1 LAIRAA
7 GKLKDAE
14 AVKLL
19 VPWLKRHEREY
30 HAAEAAVA
38 LGRIGTK
45 EAVAALW
52 EALRSEVPIKKVH
65 ISRYLQHGPR
75 PEEYALLKALI
86 LANAEPSLDDIFLLI
101 ALLSNTFMEKPRC
114 EDRMR
119 SESQRVLMPR
129 LLLER
134 VHLRR
139 RAVDLLTAA
148 LRGEQ
153 KKDDPLY
160 QQLLKGIN
168 LERPFS
174 EHGRPFPVVQ
184 SIGPE
189 EAVWLLGCL
198 LEPAKDLDTDA
209 KRQALEGLVVPLLTS
224 KNQRERVDA
233 AVLLGMTG
241 FGPKASAALAAEI
254 RKPYPFPEIASMGK
268 GMPDENE
275 RDKAYMAL
283 ALAQHVKDVETLR
296 PFADPTKMY
305 RILGWG
311 WGAGGPRGGTLAGAA
326 WLGERPRR
334 ARITLTRQQ
343 ARYAIEDIQDA
354 FRLAGKDVFHVTW
367 GEKQPLEALYPPRG
381 LKWKD

>member
-134 VHLRR
+134 AGLRR
-139 RAVDLLTAA
+139 RAVDILTAA

-153 KKDDPLY
+153 KKNDPLY
-160 QQLLKGIN
+160 AQLLKGIN

-198 LEPAKDLDTDA
+198 LDPAKDLDTDA

-233 AVLLGMTG
+233 AVLLGLTG
-241 FGPKASAALAAEI
+241 FGPKAAAALAAEI
-254 RKPYPFPEIASMGK
+254 ARPYPFPEIASMGK
-268 GMPDENE
+268 GMPDANE

-283 ALAQHVKDVETLR
+283 ALARHVDDVAKLK
-296 PFADPTKMY
+296 PLADPKRMFRDIRYGLTHGLAM
-305 RILGWG
+305 RGQADGIPLL
-311 WGAGGPRGGTLAGAA
+311 AEMATRGP
-326 WLGERPRR
+326 
-334 ARITLTRQQ
+334 
-343 ARYAIEDIQDA
+343 
-354 FRLAGKDVFHVTW
+354 
-367 GEKQPLEALYPPRG
+367 
-381 LKWKD
+381 